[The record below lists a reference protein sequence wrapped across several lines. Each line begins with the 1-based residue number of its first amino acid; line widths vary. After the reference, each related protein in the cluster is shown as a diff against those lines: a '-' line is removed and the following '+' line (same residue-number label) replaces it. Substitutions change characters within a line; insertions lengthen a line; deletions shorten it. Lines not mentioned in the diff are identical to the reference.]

1 MFFALSQYESVLH
14 ALRRPPSSVAL
25 LGLRSE
31 IAPATLR
38 AYRGTYRPLVPPGD
52 VEAAYCRMPVFL
64 ERALLPFQ
72 REGVRY
78 GLQRHGRVLIADE
91 MGVGKT
97 VQAIA
102 LASCYQ
108 VGVIMLLVE
117 MVLIVQSRLLEV

>member
-1 MFFALSQYESVLH
+1 M
-14 ALRRPPSSVAL
+14 PPS
-25 LGLRSE
+25 
-31 IAPATLR
+31 
-38 AYRGTYRPLVPPGD
+38 
-52 VEAAYCRMPVFL
+52 L

-78 GLQRHGRVLIADE
+78 GLAHGGRCLIAVSRPAGGAAERSWAPSASAYSCWPGWGPSAAALSAAVQDE

-108 VGVIMLLVE
+108 VGAALW
-117 MVLIVQSRLLEV
+117 